1 MLFRSD
7 EEFYSVGEELEKY
20 IKEMIQLERGVT
32 LETGKYI
39 LILND
44 EDAKN
49 LEENVELLDICE
61 VAYINCAVFL
71 SEKQQEILSG
81 IDIITIPNY
90 YFEEELRE
98 VGEL

>member
-1 MLFRSD
+1 MIEKTKMKNLFSRRRI
-7 EEFYSVGEELEKY
+7 GKY

-61 VAYINCAVFL
+61 VAYINCAVF
-71 SEKQQEILSG
+71 
-81 IDIITIPNY
+81 
-90 YFEEELRE
+90 
-98 VGEL
+98 